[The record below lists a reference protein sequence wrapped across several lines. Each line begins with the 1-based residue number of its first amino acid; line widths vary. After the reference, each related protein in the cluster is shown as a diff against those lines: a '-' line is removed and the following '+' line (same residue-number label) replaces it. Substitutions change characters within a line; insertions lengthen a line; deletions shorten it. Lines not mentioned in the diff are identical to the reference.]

1 MHVAQAFAC
10 HPETPQGRLSVA
22 GDAKAN
28 SARLDTTQGVSEKSC
43 VSDYLGCEK
52 GTEVEQTKDFLPR
65 EMGLCTV

>member
-1 MHVAQAFAC
+1 MHVAQAFEC

-28 SARLDTTQGVSEKSC
+28 FARLDMTRGVSEKLC

-52 GTEVEQTKDFLPR
+52 GT
-65 EMGLCTV
+65 